1 MTEDQA
7 LRFIE
12 AQIGKRFGSVAHL
25 AREAGVSRQLLSL
38 MFAGRRAI
46 PDKVLDL
53 VGLERDTSVTYRRK
67 GKS

>member
-7 LRFIE
+7 LRLIE
-12 AQIGKRFGSVAHL
+12 AQIDKRFGSVAQL

-38 MFAGRRAI
+38 VFARRRAI

-53 VGLERDTSVTYRRK
+53 VGLERVTTVTYRRK